1 MAPQLNVSIASIA
14 RDGLLATALFVYVMG
29 VLLLTKKLYHAM
41 RNRGVPH
48 NVAIYYNRKVI
59 HMAAGGLVA
68 ALVPFLFKEFV
79 VPTIMAFVLALMT
92 YIPHRTGKLLYWFQ
106 TEENMYEVNFCIAW
120 GVSLAILWVV
130 LGNPKLA
137 VLPAMLI
144 SFGDGI
150 TGVVR
155 NKLFGRRTKHWI
167 GNVAMASL
175 SLPLGYVY
183 AGPVGMLAGGLACI
197 AERFEFN
204 PIDDNML
211 IGLVSTVTLVIA
223 HLAGMI

>member
-1 MAPQLNVSIASIA
+1 MDPLSQVTLGNMA
-14 RDGLLATALFVYVMG
+14 RDAIVAAILLVYVMG
-29 VLLLTKKLYHAM
+29 IIYLTRVLYDKM
-41 RNRGVPH
+41 RARGTPH
-48 NVAIYYNRKVI
+48 NVAVYYNRKVI
-59 HMAAGGLVA
+59 HMAAGGFVA
-68 ALVPFLFKEFV
+68 ALVPFIFKEFV
-79 VPTIMAFVLALMT
+79 VPMIMAFILALMT
-92 YIPHRTGKLLYWFQ
+92 YIPHRTGKLFYWFQ
-106 TEENMYEVNFCIAW
+106 TPDNMYEVNFCIVW
-120 GVSLAILWVV
+120 GLSLAILWLV

-167 GNVAMASL
+167 GNVAMATL

-183 AGPVGMLAGGLACI
+183 AGPVGILASGLACI

-204 PIDDNML
+204 PIDDNVL
-211 IGLVSTVTLVIA
+211 IGLVSTAVLVIA
-223 HLAGMI
+223 HFAGLI

>member
-1 MAPQLNVSIASIA
+1 MALNLGISLHAIC
-14 RDGLLATALFVYVMG
+14 RDAVFAAILFAYVMG
-29 VLLLTKKLYHAM
+29 ILVLTKKLYHVM
-41 RNRGVPH
+41 RSRGVPH

-59 HMAAGGLVA
+59 HMAAGGFVA
-68 ALVPFLFKEFV
+68 ALVPFLFSEFL
-79 VPTIMAFVLALMT
+79 VPMIMAFSLALLT

-106 TEENMYEVNFCIAW
+106 TPENMYEVNFCIAW
-120 GVSLAILWVV
+120 GVSLAVLWVV

-175 SLPLGYVY
+175 SLPLGYAY
-183 AGPVGMLAGGLACI
+183 AGPVGMIAGGLACI

-204 PIDDNML
+204 PIDDNLL
-211 IGLVSTVTLVIA
+211 IGLVSTATLLIA
-223 HLAGMI
+223 HFAGLI